1 MKNRLIRKGV
11 FETNSSSS
19 HSVTICSK
27 DNEEEGI
34 IEGLDRYIKDGI
46 VWLDC
51 YGAIYNN
58 YHKDAFSKI
67 TFLAS
72 LWNNNPAAVFDLY
85 DIYTLEDF
93 VKKNTGCEKVY
104 FYNMEKRDDINFDG
118 ESSFLPYNKDELYDL
133 IFETSHY
140 IRLTEDWS

>member
-1 MKNRLIRKGV
+1 M
-11 FETNSSSS
+11 
-19 HSVTICSK
+19 
-27 DNEEEGI
+27 
-34 IEGLDRYIKDGI
+34 
-46 VWLDC
+46 DC

-104 FYNMEKRDDINFDG
+104 FYNMEKRDDINFDSQ
-118 ESSFLPYNKDELYDL
+118 SSFLPYDKEELYDL

>member
-1 MKNRLIRKGV
+1 MKKVNKLIRKGV

-58 YHKDAFSKI
+58 
-67 TFLAS
+67 
-72 LWNNNPAAVFDLY
+72 
-85 DIYTLEDF
+85 
-93 VKKNTGCEKVY
+93 
-104 FYNMEKRDDINFDG
+104 
-118 ESSFLPYNKDELYDL
+118 
-133 IFETSHY
+133 
-140 IRLTEDWS
+140 